1 MNQEK
6 NERTE
11 NESNDKPETR
21 LTVEIPTE
29 IQAGM
34 DCICLT
40 CCSPCPPIP
49 PGC

>member
-1 MNQEK
+1 MEQEK
-6 NERTE
+6 NLVVDE
-11 NESNDKPETR
+11 ESNEKLETH

-34 DCICLT
+34 VCECKT

-49 PGC
+49 PGS